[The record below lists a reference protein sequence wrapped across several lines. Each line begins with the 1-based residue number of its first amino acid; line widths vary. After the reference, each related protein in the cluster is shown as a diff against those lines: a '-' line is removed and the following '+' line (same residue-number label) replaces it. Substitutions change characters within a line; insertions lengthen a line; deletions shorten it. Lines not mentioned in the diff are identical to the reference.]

1 MALYKLAKNPYTN
14 EVAAVIRREGT
25 SDRYQFIPF
34 NEDLGLY
41 QEYLEWVNA
50 GNTPDPAD

>member
-1 MALYKLAKNPYTN
+1 MYKLINDHKTGKLACIEIKGKRTY
-14 EVAAVIRREGT
+14 
-25 SDRYQFIPF
+25 IPIAPG
-34 NEDLGLY
+34 NTDY